1 MGRAFAVGILL
12 LLLGTVYPA
21 RAVTLS
27 LLAEEGNPPA
37 NYSDPHSGH
46 VVGIATEIVEA
57 MMAAA
62 GVEYVFTV
70 LPWGRAY
77 QTTLREANTCLFST
91 NRTPE
96 REPLFKWVGPMT
108 AGGWVLFA
116 RADATFAPL
125 RSIEEA
131 RPYSIGTRVNDAVET
146 YLLSVGGL
154 HIESVSN
161 ATLNLKKLESRRID
175 LWAAGEQMGPHLA
188 RREGIEI
195 KPVLTLRRSEL
206 WLACHPSVSDD
217 TIADLDAALDK
228 LRAAG
233 ALQAIVDR
241 YF

>member
-1 MGRAFAVGILL
+1 MRRVFAVVLFFV
-12 LLLGTVYPA
+12 LLGTVRPA
-21 RAVTLS
+21 HAVTLN
-27 LLAEEGNPPA
+27 LLAEEANPPA
-37 NYSDPHSGH
+37 NYSDPQTGH
-46 VVGIATEIVEA
+46 LVGIATEIVEA
-57 MMAAA
+57 VMAMA
-62 GVEYVFTV
+62 GVEYSISA

-108 AGGWVLFA
+108 SGGWVLFA
-116 RADATFAPL
+116 RADATFPPL
-125 RSIEEA
+125 RSIEDAE
-131 RPYSIGTRVNDAVET
+131 PYTIGTRVNDAVET

-188 RREGIEI
+188 VREGVEI

-206 WLACHPSVSDD
+206 WLACHPSVSDHA
-217 TIADLDAALDK
+217 IADLSAALEK

-233 ALQAIVDR
+233 TLQAIVDR
-241 YF
+241 YE